1 MHKPIA
7 STSIV
12 SFVTLFAVVGVGFAG
27 CGSTIDSGGGGSAG
41 QSTGGMNSG
50 GAAGSGGFAGQGG
63 AGGDNGVCSNA
74 PIGRFCVRG
83 AIDAATNQEVL
94 SADGPVQ
101 FQVFPKGCFSSSC
114 TKIHEASCTAM
125 EATDNVVQVNGT
137 FCLEDVAA
145 PACTADCNG
154 GGFADCA
161 VSTLAAGTYTATL
174 GALQITFDVPSNLPL
189 GGVCV
194 GQQF

>member
-1 MHKPIA
+1 MQKPIA
-7 STSIV
+7 SIL
-12 SFVTLFAVVGVGFAG
+12 SFVTLFALGSIGVAG

-50 GAAGSGGFAGQGG
+50 GAAGSGGSAGQGG
-63 AGGDNGVCSNA
+63 AGGGNGVCSNA

-83 AIDAATNQEVL
+83 EVDAATNQEVL
-94 SADGPVQ
+94 SADAPVQ
-101 FQVFPKGCFSSSC
+101 FQVFPQGCFSSSC

-137 FCLEDVAA
+137 FCLEDIAA

-154 GGFADCA
+154 GGFANCA
-161 VSTLAAGTYTATL
+161 LSTLSAGTYTATL